1 MVRLQHLPGEARMK
15 ERVVV
20 AQTINQFVQH
30 FARLVRRQ
38 SQSLVEVVSM
48 PARNHLREFAE
59 RFGQQFEYRR
69 RRRREMKRSFLIIF
83 VHCDFYD
90 SESKSNQPRFGHPTA
105 EGAEVRR
112 AKVIL
117 NNLCDPAAPSAVGSL
132 VPMLCGPT

>member
-1 MVRLQHLPGEARMK
+1 LQHLPGEARMK

-20 AQTINQFVQH
+20 AQTVNQFVQH

-59 RFGQQFEYRR
+59 RFGQQFEDRR

-83 VHCDFYD
+83 VHYDFCG
-90 SESKSNQPRFGHPTA
+90 SESSKG
-105 EGAEVRR
+105 EY
-112 AKVIL
+112 
-117 NNLCDPAAPSAVGSL
+117 GSRSQARPDCSVFKAL
-132 VPMLCGPT
+132 